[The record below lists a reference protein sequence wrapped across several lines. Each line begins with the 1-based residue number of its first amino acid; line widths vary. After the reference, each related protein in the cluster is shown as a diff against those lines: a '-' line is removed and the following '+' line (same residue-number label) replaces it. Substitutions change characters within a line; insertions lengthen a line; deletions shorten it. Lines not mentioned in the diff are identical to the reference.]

1 MSAFLKHFSSIIVI
15 SLPSRDDRRQ
25 KLLANLTR
33 HNLATE
39 KDITWFDA
47 IDGHKQTIPEWWKS
61 GPGAWGCRLSHL
73 HVIKHAQRNHLENV
87 LIIEDDAV
95 FHPRSAEWLDVTMPL
110 LPSDWAQFYLGGQHQ
125 AATIKTSNPKLIKA
139 GNINRTHAYAV
150 NHPAYQT
157 LIDHI
162 SNDDTYRKKPGW
174 HIDHHFGHCQETGI
188 WNAYAPAW
196 WMAGQDEGQS
206 NIATAKFELRWW
218 QEGRHYWRLPFVQLN
233 YPAENSTSEYLYHP
247 EVSHPESLSKLAV
260 WLRQVARTA
269 WATGRLPSYDFN
281 TLDPALVAK
290 LWPGGI
296 RTIYDEKELA
306 SLADYPANGLFP
318 HPFSLT

>member
-73 HVIKHAQRNHLENV
+73 HVIKHAQHNHLDNV

-125 AATIKTSNPKLIKA
+125 AATIKTSNQSSSRPVISTA
-139 GNINRTHAYAV
+139 PTPTRSI
-150 NHPAYQT
+150 T
-157 LIDHI
+157 LP
-162 SNDDTYRKKPGW
+162 TKP
-174 HIDHHFGHCQETGI
+174 
-188 WNAYAPAW
+188 
-196 WMAGQDEGQS
+196 
-206 NIATAKFELRWW
+206 
-218 QEGRHYWRLPFVQLN
+218 
-233 YPAENSTSEYLYHP
+233 
-247 EVSHPESLSKLAV
+247 
-260 WLRQVARTA
+260 
-269 WATGRLPSYDFN
+269 
-281 TLDPALVAK
+281 
-290 LWPGGI
+290 
-296 RTIYDEKELA
+296 
-306 SLADYPANGLFP
+306 
-318 HPFSLT
+318 SLTISQMMIPTVKNLAGISITISVIAKKQVFGMPTLLHGGWLVKMKDKATSPLLNLSYAGGKKVATIGGSPLFSSTTQLKTPPASTYTIQRCPIQSPSVNSLFGSAR